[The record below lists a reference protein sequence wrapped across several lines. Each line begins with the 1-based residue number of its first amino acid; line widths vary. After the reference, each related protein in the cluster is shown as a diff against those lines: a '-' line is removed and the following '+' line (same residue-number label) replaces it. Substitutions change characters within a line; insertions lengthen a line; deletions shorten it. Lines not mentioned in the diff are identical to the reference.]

1 MYSKAMAKKKPTLY
15 TITEAAKRLGCSRAA
30 VHLAIQSKR
39 LKAKRGTFQVERVIT
54 RTIKGWC
61 IAADDLKTFV
71 IDATAQEAG
80 KKKVT

>member
-1 MYSKAMAKKKPTLY
+1 MPKKKPTLY

-39 LKAKRGTFQVERVIT
+39 LKAKRGTFQVERIIT

-61 IAADDLKTFV
+61 IAEVDLKKFA
-71 IDATAQEAG
+71 IDAKAQDAG
-80 KKKVT
+80 KKK